1 MNSEY
6 KIITIYMSVVVGV
19 VVFISIIAWPSKRSD
34 PTFHEV
40 TFYRETGH
48 LTANGEVY
56 NEQLYTC
63 AVKNRDEMNHWWS
76 VTYAGKTVH
85 VWANDMMPQSTKADF
100 DLTPRAFNDLA
111 DLSVGRLHGV
121 IVRRDQ

>member
-1 MNSEY
+1 MRSEDKLIAMVISLIVGY
-6 KIITIYMSVVVGV
+6 MVFLTIIT
-19 VVFISIIAWPSKRSD
+19 WPGLHPKQS
-34 PTFHEV
+34 FHQV
-40 TFYRETGH
+40 TFYRATGN

-56 NEQLYTC
+56 NEKLYTC
-63 AVKNRDEMNHWWS
+63 AVKNRDEMNQWLL
-76 VTYAGKTVH
+76 VTYAGKTVR
-85 VWANDMMPQSTKADF
+85 VWANDMMPQSAKADF